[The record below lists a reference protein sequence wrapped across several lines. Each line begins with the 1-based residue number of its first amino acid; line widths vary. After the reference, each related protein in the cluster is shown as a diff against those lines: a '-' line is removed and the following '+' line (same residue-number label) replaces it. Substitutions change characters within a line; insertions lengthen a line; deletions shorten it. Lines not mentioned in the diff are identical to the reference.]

1 LLPNDV
7 GRPLSH
13 VASNLDYPEF
23 IADIQRVMGSGS
35 FLEKEARTRD
45 GLCYRVRITPYGHPD
60 PVHGGGVVVSFMDIT
75 QWKKLEAELQSLS
88 SRTEPGG

>member
-1 LLPNDV
+1 V

-23 IADIQRVMGSGS
+23 VADIERVIGSET

-45 GLCYRVRITPYGHPD
+45 GLCFRVRITPYGHPD
-60 PVHGGGVVVSFMDIT
+60 PARGGGVVVSFMDIT
-75 QWKKLEAELQSLS
+75 QWKKLEAELQARS
-88 SRTEPGG
+88 SRTD